1 MFGGLL
7 GLRQTVQRESKMLRA
22 SSMDELMSA
31 LDSYAKRDVFDP
43 APYQLEYV
51 ATAVEDS
58 SGQYDVKML
67 EYVEKIRSSGNYP
80 SCSGLPRYYYLPTGD
95 FKGLFECSRE
105 CLLQRASYV
114 DVWNGQAEFYREQ
127 VLPAAGEAHID
138 EFAEGVLAFQ
148 ALLEEVNQSHLVE
161 LDLTEENRAFVDLV
175 VSGTNQ
181 GLSGSALY
189 EYLTAAPASE

>member
-1 MFGGLL
+1 
-7 GLRQTVQRESKMLRA
+7 
-22 SSMDELMSA
+22 MSA